1 MHSLRNSL
9 FWGFLS
15 FSLLSVFLLA
25 FDPFSLLFQ
34 HVPTCSNWDISNRTV
49 VTPLP
54 LRRGGPPRPGPR
66 MFNQNGKYQKIS
78 LIYIELSLSHDI
90 TIFSLWYFVVSFDTQ
105 TSKAKEF
112 VECYW
117 KWESLWYMK
126 GMQTPKEE
134 NVTENGQLWHSCGCG
149 IWDRIPCVFL
159 PLHWSQFKAV
169 LAPWHADIQQFAR
182 RSEMRL
188 PQTFK
193 H

>member
-1 MHSLRNSL
+1 MHSLRESL
-9 FWGFLS
+9 FEGFSPFLS
-15 FSLLSVFLLA
+15 FQCFCLRLTPFPSSNMFQLRHLQPHRG
-25 FDPFSLLFQ
+25 DPSATPAGWTTTAGAQ
-34 HVPTCSNWDISNRTV
+34 DVQPEWQISENI
-49 VTPLP
+49 
-54 LRRGGPPRPGPR
+54 
-66 MFNQNGKYQKIS
+66 MN
-78 LIYIELSLSHDI
+78 YIELSLSHDI
-90 TIFSLWYFVVSFDTQ
+90 TIFWLWYFVVSFDTQ

-159 PLHWSQFKAV
+159 PLHRSQFKAV